1 MRDVVER
8 QRLSEQKK
16 AEAAEQQEKQAH
28 HRASMAHMPTAADR
42 AAHPDSGAGL
52 KGGPISAAEKASR
65 RRSTA
70 HMSTATMS
78 ELRRSGMSKAPDA
91 EVGRPVSLATGT
103 ARGGAGLSPNPSTA
117 SAAPLTPSSKAA
129 ELTKKSSFQLERQGS
144 LERQNSVGSSSGSP
158 KAEDDAAA
166 GEVTPNTKKIRLLQ
180 RRKSSIM

>member
-70 HMSTATMS
+70 HMSTAAMS

-91 EVGRPVSLATGT
+91 EVGRPVSLATST
-103 ARGGAGLSPNPSTA
+103 TRGGLGVSPNRATSP
-117 SAAPLTPSSKAA
+117 SKAA

-144 LERQNSVGSSSGSP
+144 LERQNSIGSGTGSP